1 MGQGQSLPAHPLG
14 TLAGSVGL
22 RAIALV
28 FSGWTYRWHY
38 YTFFQVDPTHLGF
51 SVESTSIAAFALL
64 FRSPLALASTLGAL
78 AVALAGILLTFQ
90 AIRASR
96 GWLAPRLRR
105 RRRRS
110 GLDPALS
117 LTRSQRHQLRQLGS
131 LLQELMIGL
140 WLLLVLHQ
148 LAS

>member
-96 GWLAPRLRR
+96 GWRLACGGGGGAAGLIQPCRSPAVNGINFASLAPCS
-105 RRRRS
+105 RS
-110 GLDPALS
+110 
-117 LTRSQRHQLRQLGS
+117 
-131 LLQELMIGL
+131 
-140 WLLLVLHQ
+140 
-148 LAS
+148 